1 MGMMVE
7 GYGAMSLEDWM
18 GWVACTAYDGVRTE
32 FPVLFENKPGQA
44 DPAAAPCRWDI
55 DICGGHSEAGDAYG
69 RSSGGRRAGAVQP
82 GVWGREED
90 GDGFTLIAETP
101 RQSEAT
107 RRRRSRVSS
116 PGMMSLVIGT

>member
-1 MGMMVE
+1 MVD

-18 GWVACTAYDGVRTE
+18 GWLACTAYDGGRTE

-69 RSSGGRRAGAVQP
+69 RSSGVRRAGVVQP

-90 GDGFTLIAETP
+90 APETIASFISGNDVFGDRYVRMCP
-101 RQSEAT
+101 RF
-107 RRRRSRVSS
+107 VDVDV
-116 PGMMSLVIGT
+116 LVLLSM